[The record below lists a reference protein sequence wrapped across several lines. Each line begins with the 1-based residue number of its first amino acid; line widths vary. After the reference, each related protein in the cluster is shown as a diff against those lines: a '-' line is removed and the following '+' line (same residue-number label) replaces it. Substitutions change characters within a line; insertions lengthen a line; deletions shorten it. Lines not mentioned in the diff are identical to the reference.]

1 MRTTIL
7 VFCFA
12 LVAGLNT
19 PLPAKAQTP
28 APPDYAQDDAWIC
41 RPGHDDA
48 CAIDLSS
55 VILAVDGERRIETP
69 VPDDVVPAIDCF
81 YVYPTIS
88 TAPGDNAPIAVTGD
102 ETRTVR
108 LQLARLRSVCRL
120 YAPLYRQLTVSD
132 MKRRLNGGQTPD
144 LPAAMALAEDD
155 VGAAWAHYLA
165 HDNDGRGVV
174 LIGHS
179 QGALVLQGLIREQ
192 IDGRS
197 LMAQLVSAVLPGS
210 FVTAPAGQDVGGTF
224 KAIPACRATTQ
235 TGCVIAFNSFRAD
248 VPPPGDYEAVLD
260 KGERTIC
267 TNPAA
272 LGGGSVKLH
281 PYFAADGATIIPWFS
296 PPPHKLAAE
305 APPFVSPGGL
315 SAACVDEDRGGYLSI
330 TADPANDG
338 FALGGDFE
346 FEGRRDAAMGLHL
359 IDLELVMGDLV
370 EVIGAQGRAYAA
382 QTAPRP
388 RPGGAPAGPG

>member
-1 MRTTIL
+1 MRTIIL
-7 VFCFA
+7 AFA
-12 LVAGLNT
+12 VALGSELT
-19 PLPAKAQTP
+19 MALPVTAQTP
-28 APPDYAQDDAWIC
+28 APPDYAQDHAWIC
-41 RPGHDDA
+41 RPHRHDA
-48 CAIDLSS
+48 CAVDLAAT
-55 VILAVDGERRIETP
+55 VVTADGERRIETP
-69 VPDDVVPAIDCF
+69 ASGDAVPAIDCF

-88 TAPGDNAPIAVTGD
+88 TAPGDSAPIAVTED
-102 ETRTVR
+102 EARSVR

-132 MKRRLNGGQTPD
+132 MKRRLEGGQTPD

-155 VGAAWAHYLA
+155 VAAAWAHYLA
-165 HDNDGRGVV
+165 HDNAGRGVV

-179 QGALVLQGLIREQ
+179 QGALILQGLIREQ

-197 LMAQLVSAVLPGS
+197 LMAQLVSVVLPGS

-248 VPPPGDYEAVLD
+248 APPPEGHEAALGD
-260 KGERTIC
+260 GERTIC
-267 TNPAA
+267 ANPAA
-272 LGGGSVKLH
+272 LEGGPARLR
-281 PYFAADGATIIPWFS
+281 PYFATDGATITPWFS
-296 PPPHKLAAE
+296 APPHKLAAD
-305 APPFVSPGGL
+305 APPFVSPRGL
-315 SAACVDEDRGGYLSI
+315 SATCVDEERGGYLSI
-330 TADPANDG
+330 AATSVADG
-338 FALGGDFE
+338 FTLGGDFV

-382 QTAPRP
+382 QIAARP
-388 RPGGAPAGPG
+388 